1 MTAPTAQI
9 AGLVTVVVPQGAIN
23 VAATGMVIALPQTVI
38 APTGPLPNGES
49 PLLNVTL
56 PNNQAL
62 PSWIRYDASQKA
74 LVTSPDARATF
85 PITVVITV
93 GEQRTVVVVSETSQN

>member
-38 APTGPLPNGES
+38 APAGPLPNGES

-62 PSWIRYDASQKA
+62 PSWIRYDATQKA

>member
-1 MTAPTAQI
+1 M
-9 AGLVTVVVPQGAIN
+9 TVVVPQGSIN
-23 VAATGMVIALPQTVI
+23 VAATGLVIALPQTVI
-38 APTGPLPNGES
+38 APAGPLANGEP

-62 PSWIRYDASQKA
+62 PTWIRYDASQKA
-74 LVTSPDARATF
+74 LVTSPDARASF

-93 GEQRTVVVVSETSQN
+93 GEHRTVIVVSESSQN